1 MENYALRLSSTV
13 CDSST
18 TIADTVRCSAPSNRE
33 NWGGLSRSKFT
44 VSVIII
50 IRSIAVQLSDNISHI
65 WSSIVLFR
73 GEVVIIQVFN
83 ALAKT
88 CWQNFHDI
96 SPLKKTV
103 SGLFL
108 FRLQYN
114 FSVFASNIRDRRR
127 SGQLFFDI
135 LILFCRD
142 DLFSPS
148 KLSHGRLPKY
158 LIDRQTFWT
167 NRNDPYAGVQTDS
180 KKPPVRA
187 DGFSSWSRP
196 NLLAVSLPSPAF
208 IT

>member
-1 MENYALRLSSTV
+1 M
-13 CDSST
+13 
-18 TIADTVRCSAPSNRE
+18 
-33 NWGGLSRSKFT
+33 
-44 VSVIII
+44 
-50 IRSIAVQLSDNISHI
+50 SIAVRLSDNISDI

-73 GEVVIIQVFN
+73 GEVVIIQVFDEN
-83 ALAKT
+83 ISSLAIAKTVKIMHALAKT

-114 FSVFASNIRDRRR
+114 FSVFPSNIQDRRR
-127 SGQLFFDI
+127 SGQRFFDI
-135 LILFCRD
+135 LILFCGD

-158 LIDRQTFWT
+158 LIDGQTFWT
-167 NRNDPYAGVQTDS
+167 NRNDPYAGLRTDS

-187 DGFSSWSRP
+187 GGFSSCSRP